1 MGCDPYVV
9 KVRNERG
16 GKFGMIGF
24 YKNIRNGH
32 NSAQQSGGPKIVAA
46 PLALMMA
53 GMLLAGCDAVWPSTS
68 APDPVAPQTASQSS
82 GSEQYSTASSQS
94 EPGAVSTTSSSSA
107 ASSPSV
113 QASATAQL
121 SQAETGIGQT
131 FVGKK
136 VDAMGQDLNKL
147 LDNISVLK
155 DRATSLRNVAQVS
168 ADNYHALLASITAR
182 LQQGTTPGNPVL
194 VAQWNDAQSELE
206 KIANNVPQMTVL
218 SNDAA
223 DEAAFGQYLLNAV
236 QATYGLSGAVESD
249 HVRLRRLEDDVHQA
263 VVLVDRMLNDLSQD
277 INRQNTYVSNE
288 RQNLTTL
295 SLAVKNGELYGTSL
309 ATRAFTQT
317 ENTARAAAR
326 ASQPQPSDRPLVIIR
341 FDRPNVP
348 YQQALYNAVSQA
360 LSRKPTATFDLV
372 AVSPDVGT
380 AAQIAL
386 NSAAS
391 KRNAEDVLRTL
402 TDMGVPAS
410 RVQLLAATDS
420 SAQTNEVHLFVR

>member
-1 MGCDPYVV
+1 
-9 KVRNERG
+9 
-16 GKFGMIGF
+16 MIGF
-24 YKNIRNGH
+24 YKNFRNERDF
-32 NSAQQSGGPKIVAA
+32 ALQSGVSKRVTA
-46 PLALMMA
+46 PVALMMA
-53 GMLLAGCDAVWPSTS
+53 GLMITGCDAVWPSTS
-68 APDPVAPQTASQSS
+68 APDPVAPQSTQQSS
-82 GSEQYSTASSQS
+82 SQYSTASTGQP
-94 EPGAVSTTSSSSA
+94 EPVAVSTTSSSA
-107 ASSPSV
+107 ATSPSV
-113 QASATAQL
+113 QSSATARL
-121 SQAETGIGQT
+121 SQAEAGIGQT

-136 VDAMGQDLNKL
+136 VDAMSQDLNKL
-147 LDNISVLK
+147 IENISILK
-155 DRATSLRNVAQVS
+155 DRANTMRGSAQVS
-168 ADNYHALLASITAR
+168 ADNYTALLASITSR

-249 HVRLRRLEDDVHQA
+249 HVRLRGLEDDVHQA

-277 INRQNTYVSNE
+277 INRQNTYVNNE

-317 ENTARAAAR
+317 ENQARATARS
-326 ASQPQPSDRPLVIIR
+326 SQPQPNDRPLVIIR

-386 NSAAS
+386 NSSAS

>member
-1 MGCDPYVV
+1 
-9 KVRNERG
+9 
-16 GKFGMIGF
+16 MIGF
-24 YKNIRNGH
+24 NKSILNGRVCL
-32 NSAQQSGGPKIVAA
+32 QQCVVSKKVAVPVVLMVSG
-46 PLALMMA
+46 L
-53 GMLLAGCDAVWPSTS
+53 LLAGCDAVWPSTS
-68 APDPVAPQTASQSS
+68 APDPVAPQTSQQTS
-82 GSEQYSTASSQS
+82 GSEQISTASSQ
-94 EPGAVSTTSSSSA
+94 PQPVAVSTTSVTA
-107 ASSPSV
+107 SPSV
-113 QASATAQL
+113 QSSATAQL
-121 SQAETGIGQT
+121 SAAEAGIGQT

-147 LDNISVLK
+147 LDNIGSLK
-155 DRATSLRNVAQVS
+155 ARASNLRGIAQDS
-168 ADNYHALLASITAR
+168 ADRYHALLASITAR

-194 VAQWNDAQSELE
+194 VSQWNSAQSELE
-206 KIANNVPQMTVL
+206 QIANNVPQMTVL

-249 HVRLRRLEDDVHQA
+249 HVRLRGLEDEVHQA

-277 INRQNTYVSNE
+277 INRQNTYVNNE

-317 ENTARAAAR
+317 ENLARAAAR
-326 ASQPQPSDRPLVIIR
+326 SSQPQPTDRPLVIIR

-386 NSAAS
+386 NGAAS

-420 SAQTNEVHLFVR
+420 NAQTNEVHLFVR

>member
-1 MGCDPYVV
+1 MIEFN
-9 KVRNERG
+9 KSIQNRQERAHLRG
-16 GKFGMIGF
+16 VSKGVTA
-24 YKNIRNGH
+24 
-32 NSAQQSGGPKIVAA
+32 SAALILSG
-46 PLALMMA
+46 L
-53 GMLLAGCDAVWPSTS
+53 LLAGCDAVWPSTS
-68 APDPVAPQTASQSS
+68 APDPVAPQTSQQTTS
-82 GSEQYSTASSQS
+82 SEQIATASSTQ
-94 EPGAVSTTSSSSA
+94 PQPVAVSTSNVA
-107 ASSPSV
+107 ASPSV
-113 QASATAQL
+113 QTSATAQL
-121 SQAETGIGQT
+121 SAAEAGVGQT

-147 LDNISVLK
+147 LDNIATLRS
-155 DRATSLRNVAQVS
+155 RATNLRGIAQAS

-194 VAQWNDAQSELE
+194 VSQWNNAQSELE
-206 KIANNVPQMTVL
+206 QIANNVPQMTVL

-249 HVRLRRLEDDVHQA
+249 HVRLRGLEDEVHQA

-277 INRQNTYVSNE
+277 INRQNTYVNNE

-317 ENTARAAAR
+317 ENLARAAAR
-326 ASQPQPSDRPLVIIR
+326 SSQPQPNDRPLVIIR

-386 NSAAS
+386 NGAAS

-420 SAQTNEVHLFVR
+420 NAQTNEVHLFVR

>member
-1 MGCDPYVV
+1 
-9 KVRNERG
+9 
-16 GKFGMIGF
+16 MIGF

>member
-1 MGCDPYVV
+1 MIEFNKSIQNGRD
-9 KVRNERG
+9 RAAERG
-16 GKFGMIGF
+16 VS
-24 YKNIRNGH
+24 KN
-32 NSAQQSGGPKIVAA
+32 VAA
-46 PLALMMA
+46 PAALIVA
-53 GMLLAGCDAVWPSTS
+53 GLLLAGCDAVWPSTS
-68 APDPVAPQTASQSS
+68 APDPVAPQTSQQTTST
-82 GSEQYSTASSQS
+82 EQVSTASSQ
-94 EPGAVSTTSSSSA
+94 PQPVAVSTVSA
-107 ASSPSV
+107 TTSPSV
-113 QASATAQL
+113 QSSATAQL
-121 SQAETGIGQT
+121 SAAEAGIGQT

-147 LDNISVLK
+147 LDNITVLRT
-155 DRATSLRNVAQVS
+155 RAANLGGVAQVS

-194 VAQWNDAQSELE
+194 VSQWNNAQSELE

-249 HVRLRRLEDDVHQA
+249 HVRLRGLEDEVHQA

-277 INRQNTYVSNE
+277 INRQNTYVNNE

-317 ENTARAAAR
+317 ENLARAAAR
-326 ASQPQPSDRPLVIIR
+326 SGQPQPTDRPLVIIR

-386 NSAAS
+386 NGAAS

-410 RVQLLAATDS
+410 RVQLLAATDG